1 MEFDNMDVKNNIIL
15 AMDLMDLKEAE
26 RVCESINEYI
36 DTIKIGYPLTLAEG
50 LSTIGF
56 FKDNF
61 DYKVICDYK
70 VADIPATNEK
80 IANQTFDAGADAII
94 CHGFV
99 GSDSVDACKTSAEDH
114 GGEVFLLTEMS
125 HPGAIKFLQ
134 PNADEIARMGVE
146 MGITNYVAPS
156 TRPERLSE
164 IRDIVGKEAFM
175 ISPGVGTQ
183 GGDPRETLKYSNA
196 LIIGRSIYNAEDPE
210 QDTKDIVDS
219 IKYSINFINYI

>member
-1 MEFDNMDVKNNIIL
+1 MDVKNNIIL

-50 LSTIGF
+50 LSTIRF

-164 IRDIVGKEAFM
+164 IRDIVGKDAFM

-196 LIIGRSIYNAEDPE
+196 LIIGRSIYNAEDPKKA
-210 QDTKDIVDS
+210 TKDIVDS
-219 IKYSINFINYI
+219 IQ

>member
-1 MEFDNMDVKNNIIL
+1 MECDYMDVKNNIIL

-80 IANQTFDAGADAII
+80 IANQTFGAGADAII

-164 IRDIVGKEAFM
+164 IRDIVGKDAFM

-196 LIIGRSIYNAEDPE
+196 LIIGRSIYNAEDPKKA
-210 QDTKDIVDS
+210 TKDIVDS
-219 IKYSINFINYI
+219 IQ

>member
-26 RVCESINEYI
+26 KVCESINEYI

-114 GGEVFLLTEMS
+114 GGEIFLLTEMS

-164 IRDIVGKEAFM
+164 IRDIVGKDAFM

-210 QDTKDIVDS
+210 KATKDIVDS
-219 IKYSINFINYI
+219 IQ

>member
-1 MEFDNMDVKNNIIL
+1 MDVKNNIIL
-15 AMDLMDLKEAE
+15 AMDLMDLNEAE

-80 IANQTFDAGADAII
+80 IANQTFNVGADAII

-99 GSDSVDACKTSAEDH
+99 GPDSVEACKISAEEH
-114 GGEVFLLTEMS
+114 GTDVFLLTEMS
-125 HPGAIKFLQ
+125 HPGAVKFLQ
-134 PNADEIARMGVE
+134 KDADEIARMGVK
-146 MGITNYVAPS
+146 MGIDNYVAPS
-156 TRPERLSE
+156 TRLDRLSQ
-164 IRDIVGKEAFM
+164 IREIVGKEAFI

-183 GGDPRETLKYSNA
+183 GGDPKETLRYSNA
-196 LIIGRSIYNAEDPE
+196 LIIGRSIYNAEDP
-210 QDTKDIVDS
+210 QKATKDIIDS
-219 IKYSINFINYI
+219 IR

>member
-1 MEFDNMDVKNNIIL
+1 MDVKNNIIL
-15 AMDLMDLKEAE
+15 AMDLMDLNEAE

-80 IANQTFDAGADAII
+80 IANQTFNAGADAII

-99 GSDSVDACKTSAEDH
+99 GPDSVEACKISAEEH
-114 GGEVFLLTEMS
+114 GTDVFLLTEMS
-125 HPGAIKFLQ
+125 HPGAVKFLQ
-134 PNADEIARMGVE
+134 KDADEIARMGIK
-146 MGITNYVAPS
+146 MGIDNYVAPS
-156 TRPERLSE
+156 TRLDRLSQ
-164 IRDIVGKEAFM
+164 IRGIVGKEAFI

-183 GGDPRETLKYSNA
+183 GGDPKETLRYSNA
-196 LIIGRSIYNAEDPE
+196 LIIGRSIYNAEDPKE
-210 QDTKDIVDS
+210 ATKGIIDS
-219 IKYSINFINYI
+219 IK

>member
-1 MEFDNMDVKNNIIL
+1 MEVKNNIIL

-26 RVCESINEYI
+26 KVCEDIREYI

-80 IANQTFDAGADAII
+80 IAKLTFDAGADAII

-99 GSDSVDACKTSAEDH
+99 GQDSVNACKESAEDH
-114 GGEVFLLTEMS
+114 GKDVFLLTEMS
-125 HPGAIKFLQ
+125 HPGAVKFLQ
-134 PNADEIARMGVE
+134 KDADDIAKMGVE
-146 MGITNYVAPS
+146 MGISNYVAPS
-156 TRPERLSE
+156 TRLDRLSE
-164 IRDIVGKEAFM
+164 IRDIVGKDAFI

-183 GGDPRETLKYSNA
+183 GGDPKKTLEFSDG
-196 LIIGRSIYNAEDPE
+196 LIIGRSIYNAENPKE
-210 QDTKDIVDS
+210 AVENILKDI
-219 IKYSINFINYI
+219 K

>member
-1 MEFDNMDVKNNIIL
+1 MEFDNMDVKNNIILAMDLMNIIL

-114 GGEVFLLTEMS
+114 GGEIFLLTEMS

-164 IRDIVGKEAFM
+164 IRDIVGKDAFM

-210 QDTKDIVDS
+210 KATKDIVDS
-219 IKYSINFINYI
+219 IQ

>member
-1 MEFDNMDVKNNIIL
+1 MNIKNNIIL
-15 AMDLMDLKEAE
+15 AMDLMDLNEAE

-56 FKDNF
+56 FKEKF

-70 VADIPATNEK
+70 VADIPATNQK
-80 IANQTFDAGADAII
+80 IADQTFDAGADAII

-164 IRDIVGKEAFM
+164 IRDIVGKDAFM

-196 LIIGRSIYNAEDPE
+196 LIIGRSIYNAEDP
-210 QDTKDIVDS
+210 QKATKDIVDS
-219 IKYSINFINYI
+219 IK

>member
-1 MEFDNMDVKNNIIL
+1 MDVKNNIIL

-26 RVCESINEYI
+26 KVCESINEYI

-99 GSDSVDACKTSAEDH
+99 GPDSVDACKISAEKH
-114 GGEVFLLTEMS
+114 GKDVFLLTEMS

-134 PNADEIARMGVE
+134 ANADEIARMGVE
-146 MGITNYVAPS
+146 MGIKNYVAPS

-164 IRDIVGKEAFM
+164 IRDIVGKDAFI

-183 GGDPRETLKYSNA
+183 GGDPKETLKYSNA
-196 LIIGRSIYNAEDPE
+196 LIIGRSIYNAEDPQKATE
-210 QDTKDIVDS
+210 DILDS
-219 IKYSINFINYI
+219 IQ

>member
-1 MEFDNMDVKNNIIL
+1 MDVENNIIL

-50 LSTIGF
+50 LSTIRF

-164 IRDIVGKEAFM
+164 IRDIIGKEAFM

-196 LIIGRSIYNAEDPE
+196 LIIGRSIYNAEDPKKA
-210 QDTKDIVDS
+210 TKDIVDS
-219 IKYSINFINYI
+219 IQ

>member
-1 MEFDNMDVKNNIIL
+1 MECDYMDVKNNIIL

-114 GGEVFLLTEMS
+114 GGEMFLLTEMS

-134 PNADEIARMGVE
+134 PNANEIARMGVE

-164 IRDIVGKEAFM
+164 IRDIVGKDAFM

-210 QDTKDIVDS
+210 KATKDIVDS
-219 IKYSINFINYI
+219 IQ

>member
-1 MEFDNMDVKNNIIL
+1 MECDYMDVKNNIIL

-164 IRDIVGKEAFM
+164 IRNIVGKDAFM

-210 QDTKDIVDS
+210 KATKDIVDS
-219 IKYSINFINYI
+219 IQ

>member
-1 MEFDNMDVKNNIIL
+1 MECDYMDVKNNIIL
-15 AMDLMDLKEAE
+15 AMDLMDLKAAE

-99 GSDSVDACKTSAEDH
+99 GSDSVNACKTSAEDH

-164 IRDIVGKEAFM
+164 IRDIVGKDAFM

-210 QDTKDIVDS
+210 KATKDIVDS
-219 IKYSINFINYI
+219 IQ

>member
-1 MEFDNMDVKNNIIL
+1 MDVKNNIIL

-26 RVCESINEYI
+26 KVCESINEYI

-99 GSDSVDACKTSAEDH
+99 GPDSVDACKISAEEH
-114 GGEVFLLTEMS
+114 GKDVFLLTEMS

-134 PNADEIARMGVE
+134 ANADEIARMGVE
-146 MGITNYVAPS
+146 MGIKNYVAPS

-164 IRDIVGKEAFM
+164 IRDIVGKDAFI

-183 GGDPRETLKYSNA
+183 GGDPKETLKYSNA
-196 LIIGRSIYNAEDPE
+196 LIIGRSIYNAEDPKKATE
-210 QDTKDIVDS
+210 DIIDS
-219 IKYSINFINYI
+219 IQ

>member
-1 MEFDNMDVKNNIIL
+1 MECDYMDVKNNIIL

-80 IANQTFDAGADAII
+80 IADQTFEAGADAII

-164 IRDIVGKEAFM
+164 IRDIIGKDAFM

-210 QDTKDIVDS
+210 KATKDIVDS
-219 IKYSINFINYI
+219 IQ

>member
-1 MEFDNMDVKNNIIL
+1 MDVENNIIL

-50 LSTIGF
+50 LSTIRF

-164 IRDIVGKEAFM
+164 IRDIIGKDAFM

-196 LIIGRSIYNAEDPE
+196 LIIGRSIYNAEDP
-210 QDTKDIVDS
+210 QKATKDIVDS
-219 IKYSINFINYI
+219 IQ

>member
-1 MEFDNMDVKNNIIL
+1 MECDYMDVKNNIIL

-114 GGEVFLLTEMS
+114 GGEIFLLTEMS

-210 QDTKDIVDS
+210 KATKDIVDS
-219 IKYSINFINYI
+219 IQ

>member
-1 MEFDNMDVKNNIIL
+1 MDVKNSIIL

-80 IANQTFDAGADAII
+80 IADQTFEAGADAII

-164 IRDIVGKEAFM
+164 IRDIVGKDAFM

-210 QDTKDIVDS
+210 KATKDIVDS
-219 IKYSINFINYI
+219 IQ